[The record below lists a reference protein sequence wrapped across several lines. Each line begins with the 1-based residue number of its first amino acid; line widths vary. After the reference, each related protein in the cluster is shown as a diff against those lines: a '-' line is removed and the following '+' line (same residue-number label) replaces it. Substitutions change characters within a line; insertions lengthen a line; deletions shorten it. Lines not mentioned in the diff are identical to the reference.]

1 MDKVKNTFVVY
12 GGTTSHFLHS
22 ESVPKPNPKCLVCT
36 CNYLLL
42 HINLDLSLGELISAL
57 QEIVNGELA
66 IQKGNELIYDVEYE
80 DLVDK
85 KLAELVKDGDELLVT
100 SDDDV
105 CYSIVLFVKSVEEYG

>member
-1 MDKVKNTFVVY
+1 MDQVKNTFVVY
-12 GGTTSHFLHS
+12 GGTTNHFLHS

-42 HINLDLSLGELISAL
+42 HIDLEKSLGDLINGL
-57 QEIVNGELA
+57 QQIVQGELA
-66 IQKGNELIYDVEYE
+66 IQKGNELIYDVEFE

-85 KLAELVKDGDELLVT
+85 KMSEIAKDGDEMLVT

-105 CYSIVLFVKSVEEYG
+105 CYSIVLFVKSVGE